1 MCSPVTS
8 TGAVFARAPDAF
20 RKAFAER
27 FANLESMLDSPGDS
41 PLPVASSC
49 QPCQSKPGAEAG
61 ATDKWSD
68 KWGVAK
74 IVNYGLIFLLSFS
87 IVVVIVYIVKQ
98 LKKRR
103 VFGSSHPPA
112 LQQDSIGF
120 PYKTIDASDDVI
132 PSDDIAIVVYYSD
145 MCGHCKNF
153 MPHFEDAANR
163 YLKDKMTF
171 KKCSGDLLQQAISGG
186 KADLLKEHIMGFPT
200 TIVFRKGQ
208 VQDKIVGN
216 VGAAG
221 LEELIKKFAQ
231 Q

>member
-41 PLPVASSC
+41 PLPVASNC
-49 QPCQSKPGAEAG
+49 QPCQSKPDAEAG
-61 ATDKWSD
+61 AST

-74 IVNYGLIFLLSFS
+74 IMNYGLIFLLSFS

-103 VFGSSHPPA
+103 VFGSSQPLS
-112 LQQDSIGF
+112 LQQDSFGF
-120 PYKTIDASDDVI
+120 PYKTIDTSDDVI
-132 PSDDIAIVVYYSD
+132 PSDDIAIVVYHSD

-153 MPHFEDAANR
+153 MPHFEDAAKR

-171 KKCSGDLLQQAISGG
+171 KKCSGDLLQQAISSG

-216 VGAAG
+216 VGASG